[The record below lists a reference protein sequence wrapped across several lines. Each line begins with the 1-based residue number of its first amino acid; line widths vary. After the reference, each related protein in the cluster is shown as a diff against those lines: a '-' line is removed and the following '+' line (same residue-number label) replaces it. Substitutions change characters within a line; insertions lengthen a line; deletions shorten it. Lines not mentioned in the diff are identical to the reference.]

1 MCLLKII
8 FDKFHFPKLMYRGEF
23 PKLRNSTLEE
33 ISWRKTCGVGKG
45 KVEMSS
51 HITVYVKL
59 SIEGFIIPPFSSLL
73 ALSVWKFVWSYLSI
87 LNPSHKICM
96 KEEKNRKETIQ
107 VFLMTRTK
115 FLWALKFSAEKIV
128 PKNWKRNKRSNTSLL
143 SLILPCSVVNNQG
156 KKTQ

>member
-8 FDKFHFPKLMYRGEF
+8 FDKFRFPKLRYSGEF

-33 ISWRKTCGVGKG
+33 ISWRKTCGGGKG

-51 HITVYVKL
+51 HITVCVKP

-115 FLWALKFSAEKIV
+115 FLWALKLSAEKIV
-128 PKNWKRNKRSNTSLL
+128 PKNWKRNQRSHTSLV

>member
-1 MCLLKII
+1 
-8 FDKFHFPKLMYRGEF
+8 
-23 PKLRNSTLEE
+23 
-33 ISWRKTCGVGKG
+33 
-45 KVEMSS
+45 
-51 HITVYVKL
+51 
-59 SIEGFIIPPFSSLL
+59 
-73 ALSVWKFVWSYLSI
+73 
-87 LNPSHKICM
+87 M

-128 PKNWKRNKRSNTSLL
+128 PKNWKRNQRSHTSLV